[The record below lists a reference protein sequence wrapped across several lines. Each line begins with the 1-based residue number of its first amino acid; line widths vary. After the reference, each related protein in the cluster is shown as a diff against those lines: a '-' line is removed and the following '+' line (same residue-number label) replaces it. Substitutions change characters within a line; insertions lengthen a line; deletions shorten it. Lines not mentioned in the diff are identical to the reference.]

1 MECSAKRATMCA
13 GRLTD
18 IQRDEALICLR
29 TPPPRPCTS
38 IFSAAPGV
46 RRKRTMTFIFAEPLR
61 LAVRRALSLS
71 FPGFQRWLFL
81 PADAETET
89 RPSTSPQARWRHRRL
104 YRVIMAFLLSGT
116 DT

>member
-18 IQRDEALICLR
+18 IHRDEALLCLR

-38 IFSAAPGV
+38 IFSAAPGE

-61 LAVRRALSLS
+61 LAERRALSLS
-71 FPGFQRWLFL
+71 FPGFHRVAL
-81 PADAETET
+81 PALAETET
-89 RPSTSPQARWRHRRL
+89 SPSNTPQARWRHRRL
-104 YRVIMAFLLSGT
+104 YRVIIGIPTLGVRT
-116 DT
+116 